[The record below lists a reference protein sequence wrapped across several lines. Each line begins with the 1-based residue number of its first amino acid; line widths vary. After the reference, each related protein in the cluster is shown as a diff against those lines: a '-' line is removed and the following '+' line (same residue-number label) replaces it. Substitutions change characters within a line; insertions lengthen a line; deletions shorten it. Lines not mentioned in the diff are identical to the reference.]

1 MKSLDRFFFG
11 FLVGVVAGAALLTL
25 GGCGAPVAK
34 DRPVRVA
41 VPVPQPCARARPAP
55 VVPLKDQAIDWS
67 SLDVKQKAAWVARQ
81 GLDHKTYGE
90 QLGAA
95 TAACP

>member
-1 MKSLDRFFFG
+1 MDSGFFG
-11 FLVGVVAGAALLTL
+11 FLAGFGTGALLIGL
-25 GGCGAPVAK
+25 SACSAPVVK

-41 VPVPQPCARARPAP
+41 VPVPQPCAGARPAP
-55 VVPLKDQAIDWS
+55 VVPLKDQPIDWR
-67 SLDVKQKAAWVARQ
+67 SLDVKQKAARVGKQ